1 MSVDRLHIDYS
12 RIEKAIVY
20 INNNFRDQPL
30 LEEISTAVNMTPFH
44 FQRLFSAW
52 AGVSPKKFLQYVS
65 LRYAKHLLQR
75 NTTLMDVSNKIG
87 LSSSSRLHDLF
98 ENIEGMTTG

>member
-1 MSVDRLHIDYS
+1 MKELSMSDDRTYKDYS

-20 INNNFRDQPL
+20 INNNFREQPS

-44 FQRLFSAW
+44 FQRLFSEW

-65 LRYAKHLLQR
+65 LRYAKNLLQLNR
-75 NTTLMDVSNKIG
+75 YWQKIFRYSNERFRKQIS
-87 LSSSSRLHDLF
+87 L
-98 ENIEGMTTG
+98 

>member
-20 INNNFRDQPL
+20 INDYFRDQPS
-30 LEEISTAVNMTPFH
+30 LEEISTAVNMSPFH

-52 AGVSPKKFLQYVS
+52 AGVSPKKILEFVS
-65 LRYAKHLLQR
+65 LKYAKYLLQR
-75 NTTLMDVSNKIG
+75 NVT
-87 LSSSSRLHDLF
+87 
-98 ENIEGMTTG
+98 